1 MQKKLLLLLC
11 AFIVIMMTAIAARAE
26 KNLYEK
32 SGLHIS
38 KKVRRLLSAEM
49 NRIQNGMTNL
59 VIAVS
64 AGKWD
69 EISLISG
76 KMEKGYIMRQKL
88 TKEQREKFN
97 SSLPDGYKKINNEFQ
112 KILSQMIGAA
122 GVQDGLLVNS
132 HFSRLN
138 ETCIRCHAKYAK
150 KRFPGFKSMKVEKS
164 QR

>member
-1 MQKKLLLLLC
+1 MRKNISLLC
-11 AFIVIMMTAIAARAE
+11 ICFVILMTAVAACAE
-26 KNLYEK
+26 KNLDEK
-32 SGLHIS
+32 TEIQLS

-69 EISLISG
+69 EISLVSG

-88 TKEQREKFN
+88 TREQREEFN
-97 SSLPDGYKKINNEFQ
+97 SSLSEGYKKINNEFHE
-112 KILSQMIGAA
+112 ILSHLIRAA
-122 GVQDGLLVNS
+122 GEHDGLLVNS
-132 HFSRLN
+132 YFSRLN

-150 KRFPGFKSMKVEKS
+150 KRFPGFKSMKD
-164 QR
+164 RD